1 MSENIEI
8 TTKDEALDDHNFD
21 SDFEVNDNYNH
32 DEVLFEET
40 QPKHHLPF
48 HDLSPV
54 GRLTKD
60 LELYIFQKWQEAFL
74 TLHVWDFCWIFNK
87 TNWPPLPF
95 MSPQKQYQSSKL

>member
-1 MSENIEI
+1 MNISIFGTNVPLHLCDEYLLEI
-8 TTKDEALDDHNFD
+8 IP
-21 SDFEVNDNYNH
+21 NH
-32 DEVLFEET
+32 CLFEET